1 MDVIRADHGK
11 LIVIV
16 NVHND
21 GLYVSVSEQHPCLC
35 DIIGGHLINAIHD
48 RPNDH
53 KFALVHV
60 LYCSHDPEPTHPLLQ
75 YKRRSRSGYP

>member
-11 LIVIV
+11 LIVII

-21 GLYVSVSEQHPCLC
+21 GVYVSVSEQYPCLC
-35 DIIGGHLINAIHD
+35 DIIGGHLITAIHD
-48 RPNDH
+48 RPNLPVSRHDH

-60 LYCSHDPEPTHPLLQ
+60 LYCSHDPEPAHHTPTV
-75 YKRRSRSGYP
+75 